1 MSLSN
6 LPKLKAALPPAM
18 VIVTLLAATGA
29 ARADS
34 IDGDWCS
41 EKGRRI
47 SIDGPAYSLSGAAKA
62 QGHYTRHAFA
72 FLMPSGE
79 PDAGAAVDMV
89 LQGETR
95 VRVKIGETE
104 PQIWRRCPPGIS

>member
-1 MSLSN
+1 MSLLN
-6 LPKLKAALPPAM
+6 LPKSKSMRLPALMMTA
-18 VIVTLLAATGA
+18 LLTATGA
-29 ARADS
+29 ARADA

-62 QGHYTRHAFA
+62 QGNYTRHTFV
-72 FLMPSGE
+72 FLMPTGE
-79 PDAGAAVDMV
+79 PDTGAAVDMV
-89 LQGETR
+89 LQGESR

>member
-1 MSLSN
+1 MSASN
-6 LPKLKAALPPAM
+6 WTKLKATLPPVMAFATM
-18 VIVTLLAATGA
+18 LAATGA

-62 QGHYTRHAFA
+62 QGDYTRHAFA
-72 FLMPSGE
+72 FRMPTGE
-79 PDAGAAVDMV
+79 PDAGAVVDMV

-95 VRVKIGETE
+95 VRVRIGESE